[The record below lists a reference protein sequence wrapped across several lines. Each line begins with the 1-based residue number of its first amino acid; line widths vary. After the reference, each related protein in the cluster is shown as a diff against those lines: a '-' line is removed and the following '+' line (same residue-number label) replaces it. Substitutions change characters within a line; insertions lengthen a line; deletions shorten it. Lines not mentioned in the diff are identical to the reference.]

1 MMEADDRRNKS
12 CKSTLKRKS
21 IIPLANG
28 PLQLC
33 LTYVDETVASEAD
46 EQPENFSLRKLLDR
60 KLAVFKVLYP
70 FLPLDQ
76 IKGKVLQSLQ
86 LPFKWYVWVKYY

>member
-21 IIPLANG
+21 VSVTPYG

-33 LTYVDETVASEAD
+33 LTYIDETTAEA
-46 EQPENFSLRKLLDR
+46 EEPENFSLRKLLER

-76 IKGKVLQSLQ
+76 IKGKVLQSLN
-86 LPFKWYVWVKYY
+86 LAPKW

>member
-21 IIPLANG
+21 VAATSNG

-33 LTYVDETVASEAD
+33 LTYIDETTVDEAE
-46 EQPENFSLRKLLDR
+46 EPENFSLRKLLER

-76 IKGKVLQSLQ
+76 IKGKVLQSLH
-86 LPFKWYVWVKYY
+86 LPPKW

>member
-1 MMEADDRRNKS
+1 MELFKMMEADDRRNKS

-21 IIPLANG
+21 VTATSNG

-33 LTYVDETVASEAD
+33 LTYIDETMTEPEEAD
-46 EQPENFSLRKLLDR
+46 NFSLRKLLER

-76 IKGKVLQSLQ
+76 IKGKVLQSLH
-86 LPFKWYVWVKYY
+86 LPPKW